1 VRIIFGD
8 DRVFVPFI
16 FACLHDAEGAF
27 DLKQDDRDHQGLGEM
42 PGVVLREGEIVRH
55 LKLPSLRGDH
65 PRSTGAGRVRTS
77 AAVTS
82 KAKP

>member
-1 VRIIFGD
+1 VRIVFGD
-8 DRVFVPFI
+8 DRGFVSFI

-27 DLKQDDRDHQGLGEM
+27 DLKQNDRDHQDLGEM
-42 PGVVLREGEIVRH
+42 PGVVLRECEIVRH

-65 PRSTGAGRVRTS
+65 PRSTGAGRVRIS

>member
-1 VRIIFGD
+1 MTRLQID
-8 DRVFVPFI
+8 DY
-16 FACLHDAEGAF
+16 ASS
-27 DLKQDDRDHQGLGEM
+27 LKRTATQQQNDRDHQGLGEM
-42 PGVVLREGEIVRH
+42 PGVVLREGEVVRH

-65 PRSTGAGRVRTS
+65 PRSTGAGRVRIS

>member
-1 VRIIFGD
+1 VRIVFGD
-8 DRVFVPFI
+8 DGVLVSFI
-16 FACLHDAEGAF
+16 FACLHDAKGAF
-27 DLKQDDRDHQGLGEM
+27 DLKENDRDHQGSGEM

-65 PRSTGAGRVRTS
+65 PRSTGARRVRTS

-82 KAKP
+82 KAQP